1 MREVEYIIL
10 EKSKSDFQ
18 KALNQWS
25 HLYELEIIWM
35 ELSDHSDGLLFR
47 ALIKRWKKL

>member
-1 MREVEYIIL
+1 MSEEEYIIL
-10 EKSKSDFQ
+10 EKNHTNFQ
-18 KALNQWS
+18 KALNQWR

-47 ALIKRWKKL
+47 ALIKRWKKS